1 MGLDGINQ
9 GGMLPQWVYIG
20 IPTILPNQNGIIG
33 DLMGLD
39 GINRGGVLIN
49 HDGDIMGQWDI

>member
-39 GINRGGVLIN
+39 GINRGG
-49 HDGDIMGQWDI
+49 